1 MQNIVVYSLL
11 RLVLLAA
18 TVGIVWWIAGISL
31 LSTLAAIIIATL
43 LSILLLG
50 GARRKATSTMESWD
64 GERKQRRAAR
74 RSAVAPDSDESVE
87 DAALEDISGNVGAP
101 SEAAEARAEQD
112 AQVEEG
118 GSDRS
123 AAEGHVADHPAA
135 DRPETNPAAAGRPVT
150 DLPVSGQPGTDRPAT
165 DPSESEAEREER

>member
-50 GARRKATSTMESWD
+50 GARRKATSTMEGWG

-74 RSAVAPDSDESVE
+74 RSAPAPDSDESVE
-87 DAALEDISGNVGAP
+87 DAAIERIADREEAGDEDPEVR
-101 SEAAEARAEQD
+101 AAQD
-112 AQVEEG
+112 TPVEKA
-118 GSDRS
+118 GSD
-123 AAEGHVADHPAA
+123 
-135 DRPETNPAAAGRPVT
+135 RPVT
-150 DLPVSGQPGTDRPAT
+150 DEPGTDLPAT
-165 DPSESEAEREER
+165 DPSEGEAEREER